1 MASRTKLLPFA
12 LPVVI
17 AAALLLGGWFWL
29 GSYTRHG
36 VAVRVPD
43 LQGMTVAEAL
53 ATLQERGLEAEVIDS
68 VYNDDARKGT
78 VVLQDP
84 VGGHDVKPGR
94 KIYLTMNAL
103 MPKMID
109 MPALVNL
116 SKRQAIS
123 TLEIIGL
130 KVRELQYK
138 SDPCVDCVIE
148 QLYKGTPIKP
158 DERIRRGEAITL
170 VLGSGE
176 GGERVHVPDL
186 KGLTFAEV
194 GAVLNMASLNLGVT
208 VDCKE
213 CNNAADSTL
222 ARVYRQSPEPWGN
235 NMIAMG
241 GTIDIWLTADTAG
254 LLPSVNWADSIRMLK
269 DTAGKGV
276 PPSKTDLRNAKNP

>member
-17 AAALLLGGWFWL
+17 AALLLLGGWFWL

-36 VAVRVPD
+36 IAVRVPD
-43 LQGMTVAEAL
+43 LRGMAQTEAI
-53 ATLQERGLEAEVIDS
+53 ATLKERGLEAEVIDS
-68 VYNDDARKGT
+68 VYNDEARKGT

-84 VGGHDVKPGR
+84 IAGHDVKPGR

-130 KVRELQYK
+130 KVKELQYK
-138 SDPCVDCVIE
+138 SDPCVDCVLD
-148 QLYKGTPIKP
+148 QLYKGVPIRAE
-158 DERIRRGEAITL
+158 ERIRRGEAITL

-186 KGLTFAEV
+186 RGLTFAEV

-208 VDCKE
+208 VDCKG

-222 ARVYRQSPEPWGN
+222 ARVYRQSPEAWGN

-254 LLPSVNWADSIRMLK
+254 LQPNVNWADSIRLLK
-269 DTAGKGV
+269 DTAGSSNQ
-276 PPSKTDLRNAKNP
+276 PSKTEPSHAKKP